1 MAWRVLSLRPVAVS
15 RGGCRGAAFTLR
27 GLVASFFFL
36 AMMLG
41 VLTFVTG
48 LVLGRPRQ
56 AVIGGV
62 IAAFFLVA
70 GHLARTRRSP

>member
-1 MAWRVLSLRPVAVS
+1 MAT
-15 RGGCRGAAFTLR
+15 FI
-27 GLVASFFFL
+27 FFL

-41 VLTFVTG
+41 VLPFVEG
-48 LVLGRPRQ
+48 LVLGWPLQ

-70 GHLARTRRSP
+70 GHLARTRRSPR

>member
-1 MAWRVLSLRPVAVS
+1 VV
-15 RGGCRGAAFTLR
+15 T
-27 GLVASFFFL
+27 FFFL

-41 VLTFVTG
+41 VLPFVTG

-70 GHLARTRRSP
+70 GHLARTRRSSR

>member
-1 MAWRVLSLRPVAVS
+1 MAT
-15 RGGCRGAAFTLR
+15 FI
-27 GLVASFFFL
+27 FFL

-41 VLTFVTG
+41 VLPFVTG

-62 IAAFFLVA
+62 IATFFLVT
-70 GHLARTRRSP
+70 GYLARTWRLPR